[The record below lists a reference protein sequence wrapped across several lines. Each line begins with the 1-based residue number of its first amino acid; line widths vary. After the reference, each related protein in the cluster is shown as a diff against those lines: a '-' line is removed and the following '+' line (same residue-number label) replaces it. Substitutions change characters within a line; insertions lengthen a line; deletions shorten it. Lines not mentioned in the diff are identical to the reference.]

1 MFYSMQQAGKPK
13 RWLDID
19 DYISKGYKKTPNKWF
34 RGEVFTAPVPF
45 MDIKLLHNHP
55 ANTSMSDFLAPY
67 MSQCGCHF
75 FRDDLIAALEAVGV
89 DNLHKYPVSITDPDD
104 GKVYNNYK
112 AVNII
117 GVVSAADMKKSK
129 FELGDSTP
137 LMDVPFDDLILKEND
152 MKGLLMFRLA
162 ESLISILVHERVK
175 NHLLEKGF
183 IHGGFNDHIEFYKL
197 EEIAFL

>member
-1 MFYSMQQAGKPK
+1 
-13 RWLDID
+13 
-19 DYISKGYKKTPNKWF
+19 
-34 RGEVFTAPVPF
+34 
-45 MDIKLLHNHP
+45 
-55 ANTSMSDFLAPY
+55 MSDFLAPY

-104 GKVYNNYK
+104 AKVYNNYK

-117 GVVSAADMKKSK
+117 GVVSAADMEKSK

-137 LMDVPFDDLILKEND
+137 LMDVPFDQLILKEND

-162 ESLISILVHERVK
+162 ESLISILVHERVRDY
-175 NHLLEKGF
+175 LLEKGF
-183 IHGGFNDHIEFYKL
+183 IHGGFDDDIEFYKL